1 MITFLNFYN
10 LAVRAVYK
18 ELYVRALWGS
28 KGCKAQVEEEK
39 NTGGMKLSDKEMES
53 RAVRIMVCE
62 EELLFNKHINE
73 QQEHLALRNVNRR
86 LAAVLSQA
94 VAYWENTVVDRIF
107 SGIQPTGTPHLG
119 NYLGAI
125 QNWVNLQEKCSSVL
139 YSIMDMHSLTV
150 PKEPAVLRQNIL
162 DTTAAILACGIDPKK
177 CFLFRQSLVPEH
189 AELAWILG
197 CLTNVPR
204 LLRLPQWKMKRASQN
219 SEGTVGLLTYP
230 VLQAAD
236 ILLYKSTRVPVGED
250 QVLHLELAQD
260 IAQHFNKKYG
270 EFFPVPKA
278 ILSHRLGGEEE
289 SDGTNGMFAKKREE
303 LGKDEALHLC
313 CTTKKIKSLRDPSV
327 KMSKSDPQ
335 KLATVSIAD
344 SPDEIVLK
352 FRKAVTDF
360 TSEVTYDPAA
370 RPGVSNLVSIHAA
383 VTGLSIKEVLH
394 QATGLDTAHYK
405 MVVAESVIQKFT
417 PIRNEIKK
425 LQEDKSHLIKVL
437 EDGAEKAKE
446 LAAPIYQEIRR
457 LVGFQ

>member
-1 MITFLNFYN
+1 MRGLFRAASLIPFPPRPVSTFSM
-10 LAVRAVYK
+10 AAPGGAI
-18 ELYVRALWGS
+18 RAL
-28 KGCKAQVEEEK
+28 
-39 NTGGMKLSDKEMES
+39 
-53 RAVRIMVCE
+53 
-62 EELLFNKHINE
+62 
-73 QQEHLALRNVNRR
+73 RR
-86 LAAVLSQA
+86 GTIGQSA
-94 VAYWENTVVDRIF
+94 VVDRIF

-125 QNWVNLQEKCSSVL
+125 QNWVRLQEESSSVL
-139 YSIMDMHSLTV
+139 YSIMDMHSLTM
-150 PKEPAVLRQNIL
+150 PKEPSVLRQNIL

-197 CLTNVPR
+197 CITNVPR
-204 LLRLPQWKMKRASQN
+204 LLRLPQWKMKCASQN
-219 SEGTVGLLTYP
+219 NEGTVGLLTYP

-270 EFFPVPKA
+270 EFFPMPKA
-278 ILSHRLGGEEE
+278 ILS
-289 SDGTNGMFAKKREE
+289 
-303 LGKDEALHLC
+303 
-313 CTTKKIKSLRDPSV
+313 TTKKIKSLRDPAM
-327 KMSKSDPQ
+327 KMSKSDSQ
-335 KLATVSIAD
+335 KLATVNVAD
-344 SPDEIVLK
+344 SPEEIVLK

-360 TSEVTYDPAA
+360 TSEVTYDPES

-383 VTGLSIKEVLH
+383 VTGLSIKEVLQ
-394 QATGLDTAHYK
+394 QAAGLDTARYK
-405 MVVAESVIQKFT
+405 MVVAESVIQKFA

-425 LQEDKSHLIKVL
+425 LQEDKYHLIKVL

>member
-1 MITFLNFYN
+1 M
-10 LAVRAVYK
+10 
-18 ELYVRALWGS
+18 
-28 KGCKAQVEEEK
+28 
-39 NTGGMKLSDKEMES
+39 
-53 RAVRIMVCE
+53 
-62 EELLFNKHINE
+62 
-73 QQEHLALRNVNRR
+73 
-86 LAAVLSQA
+86 
-94 VAYWENTVVDRIF
+94 DRIF

-125 QNWVNLQEKCSSVL
+125 QNWVNLQEECSSVL

-162 DTTAAILACGIDPKK
+162 DTTAAILACGVDPKK
-177 CFLFRQSLVPEH
+177 CLLFQQSLVSEH
-189 AELAWILG
+189 AQLAWILG

-204 LLRLPQWKMKRASQN
+204 LLRLPQWKTKRASQN
-219 SEGTVGLLTYP
+219 NEGTAGLLTYP

-236 ILLYKSTRVPVGED
+236 ILLYKSTHVPVGED
-250 QVLHLELAQD
+250 QVVHLELAQD

-270 EFFPVPKA
+270 EFFPVPKT
-278 ILSHRLGGEEE
+278 ILSA
-289 SDGTNGMFAKKREE
+289 N
-303 LGKDEALHLC
+303 
-313 CTTKKIKSLRDPSV
+313 KIKSLRDPTV

-344 SPDEIVLK
+344 SPDEIALK

-360 TSEVTYDPAA
+360 TSEVSYDPAA

-394 QATGLDTAHYK
+394 QALGLDTAQYK
-405 MVVAESVIQKFT
+405 MVVAESVIQKFA
-417 PIRNEIKK
+417 PIRSEIKK
-425 LQEDKSHLIKVL
+425 LQEDKSHLMKVL

>member
-1 MITFLNFYN
+1 MAFSVPSYSKSL
-10 LAVRAVYK
+10 YK
-18 ELYVRALWGS
+18 ELCVRALWGS

-39 NTGGMKLSDKEMES
+39 NAGGMKLSDKKMES

-62 EELLFNKHINE
+62 EELLLNRHINGHQKATSTVGRSNCGKE
-73 QQEHLALRNVNRR
+73 DQDLNLNM
-86 LAAVLSQA
+86 
-94 VAYWENTVVDRIF
+94 VVDRIF

-125 QNWVNLQEKCSSVL
+125 QNWVNLQRKCSSVL
-139 YSIMDMHSLTV
+139 YSIMDMHSLTM

-278 ILSHRLGGEEE
+278 ILS
-289 SDGTNGMFAKKREE
+289 
-303 LGKDEALHLC
+303 
-313 CTTKKIKSLRDPSV
+313 TTKKIKSLRDPSV

-335 KLATVSIAD
+335 KLATVNIAD

-383 VTGLSIKEVLH
+383 VTGLSIEEVLH

-405 MVVAESVIQKFT
+405 MVVAESVIQKFA

-437 EDGAEKAKE
+437 DDGAEKAKE